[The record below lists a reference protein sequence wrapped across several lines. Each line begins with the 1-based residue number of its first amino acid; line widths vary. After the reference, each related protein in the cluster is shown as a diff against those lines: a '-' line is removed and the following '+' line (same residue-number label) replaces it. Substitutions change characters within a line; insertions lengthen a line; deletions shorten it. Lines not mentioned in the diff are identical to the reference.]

1 MTKYRAICG
10 NTSRTIKGCT
20 SPAEALKYAIKCYD
34 DCLDHTDSVD
44 LYDMEGNYLCG
55 EDN

>member
-20 SPAEALKYAIKCYD
+20 SLAEALKYAIKCYD